1 MVKYFP
7 LEMNVYSSSR
17 AKKLKGGVMWNEPR
31 KHGIK
36 HWVEL
41 QQCIETIYS
50 ILKDCSERMELERI
64 GCIM

>member
-1 MVKYFP
+1 MNP
-7 LEMNVYSSSR
+7 GNTGLE
-17 AKKLKGGVMWNEPR
+17 
-31 KHGIK
+31 

-50 ILKDCSERMELERI
+50 TLKDCSERMELGRI